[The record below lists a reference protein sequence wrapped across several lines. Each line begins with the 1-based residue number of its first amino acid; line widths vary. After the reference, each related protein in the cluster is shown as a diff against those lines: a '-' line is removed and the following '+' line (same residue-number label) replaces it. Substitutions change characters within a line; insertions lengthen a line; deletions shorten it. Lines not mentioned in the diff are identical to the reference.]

1 MTALPT
7 PSLVDLDDP
16 LAPRRAPAP
25 TPSAEPA
32 PAPPARRRSPSRA
45 RAAAERPPVTE
56 PPPTTPAHS
65 LADEPLVA
73 VFARMPESLSERL
86 ADTVRALNA
95 GRSRRARVSQQDVL
109 GALVDHHATADDPVA
124 LAELVDAYRQRIR
137 G

>member
-1 MTALPT
+1 M
-7 PSLVDLDDP
+7 
-16 LAPRRAPAP
+16 
-25 TPSAEPA
+25 
-32 PAPPARRRSPSRA
+32 
-45 RAAAERPPVTE
+45 
-56 PPPTTPAHS
+56 HS

-109 GALVDHHATADDPVA
+109 GALVDHHATADPGA
-124 LAELVDAYRQRIR
+124 LTELVDAYRQRIR